1 MSKRNDIPSELTDK
15 LRQLAE
21 AIRRDSGSLCQGE
34 AINAAIDRG
43 EINLVSGMI
52 SIRVRCNLTKRMH
65 QDLYIDSEDLTE
77 DKRWQ
82 TIRKVCA
89 SMSHGLCSMCPAR
102 RD

>member
-1 MSKRNDIPSELTDK
+1 MSKKNPIPSDQMDK

-21 AIRRDSGSLCQGE
+21 AIRMDSGSLCQSE

-52 SIRVRCNLTKRMH
+52 SIGLRCNSTKRMH
-65 QDLYIDSEDLTE
+65 QVLYIDPEDLTD
-77 DKRWQ
+77 DKRWL

-89 SMSHGLCSMCPAR
+89 SISHGLCSMCPAR
-102 RD
+102 RY

>member
-21 AIRRDSGSLCQGE
+21 AIRMDSGSLCQCE

-43 EINLVSGMI
+43 EIDLVSGMI
-52 SIRVRCNLTKRMH
+52 AIGLRCKQTKRMH
-65 QDLYIDSEDLTE
+65 QVLYIDPEDLTE
-77 DKRWQ
+77 DKRWLE
-82 TIRKVCA
+82 IRKVCA